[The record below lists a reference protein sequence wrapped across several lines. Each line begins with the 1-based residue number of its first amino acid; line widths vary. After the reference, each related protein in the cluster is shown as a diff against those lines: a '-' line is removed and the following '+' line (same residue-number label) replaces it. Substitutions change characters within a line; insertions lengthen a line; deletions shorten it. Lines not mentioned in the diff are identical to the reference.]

1 MSKKPNSRLLTVIDS
16 QQLTPNMQRISF
28 QADDLSH
35 FPADAEGGYIKLLFT
50 ENGDTDISQLPADS
64 RPKMRTYTIRNL
76 RRSLE
81 QLDVDFVR
89 HEHCVINKTAID
101 DRAIDHTVSEHG
113 GFAAA
118 WSQSA
123 RIGDTIS
130 IAGPGEI
137 KPINLN
143 VDWYFLVADMTALP
157 ALAAQLKKLPQA
169 ATGYAVVEIN
179 HTDDKQTLIK
189 PDGIEVVWVIA
200 NSTDTDLAS
209 QVQSLNWLSGVVSVW
224 CACEFS
230 TMRALR
236 QYFRN
241 EKAVDKDNLY
251 ISSYWKSGC
260 TEDGHKIAKRN
271 DNEAQL
277 SG

>member
-1 MSKKPNSRLLTVIDS
+1 MSKKPNGRIVTVIDS
-16 QQLTPNMQRISF
+16 QQITPNMQRISF
-28 QADDLSH
+28 QADDLSD
-35 FPADAEGGYIKLLFT
+35 FPTDAEGGYIKLLFT
-50 ENGDTDISQLPADS
+50 EQGETDISTLPADT
-64 RPKMRTYTIRNL
+64 RPKMRTYTIRHL
-76 RRSLE
+76 RHSLD
-81 QLDVDFVR
+81 QFDVDFVR
-89 HEHCVINKTAID
+89 HGHGVNEQTI
-101 DRAIDHTVSEHG
+101 SEHG

-123 RIGDTIS
+123 RIGDSIS

-137 KPINLN
+137 KPINLHVN
-143 VDWYFLVADMTALP
+143 WYFLVADMTALP
-157 ALAAQLKKLPQA
+157 ALAAQLNKLP
-169 ATGYAVVEIN
+169 ATAEGYAVIEIN

-189 PDGIEVVWVIA
+189 PDGIEVVWVLA
-200 NSTDTDLAS
+200 NSTETELAS
-209 QVQSLNWLSGVVSVW
+209 QVQALAWLSGDVSVW

-251 ISSYWKSGC
+251 ISSYWKAGC

-277 SG
+277 SA